1 VKVSG
6 WRRIWT
12 LVESVIAFA
21 AVLAAST
28 IIYLLGRL
36 KAPKTPRNREKS
48 SMYACG
54 ETVHSRRLAIN
65 ITLYKYLVY
74 FIILDSSVLIMA
86 FASLATNPT
95 SLAPLMIYLFTVFA
109 AVLLLA
115 VDGD

>member
-1 VKVSG
+1 M
-6 WRRIWT
+6 
-12 LVESVIAFA
+12 IAFA
-21 AVLAAST
+21 AILAAST

-36 KAPKTPRNREKS
+36 KAPKTSRNREKT

-54 ETVHSRRLAIN
+54 ETFRSRRLAIN

-95 SLAPLMIYLFTVFA
+95 SLAPLMIYLFTIFA
-109 AVLLLA
+109 AVLLLSA
-115 VDGD
+115 DGG